1 MEQYTSL
8 GMIFLIAIGS
18 TWQFVKLK
26 RLSARNIIA
35 DYSLQPSHFSL
46 KWTSF
51 ILPALI
57 LFAGLYRD
65 ISMFLVLCAV
75 LLFISTVLEWLLKSK
90 YEYDAFTI
98 RNNILT
104 VNEFNTKDF
113 NLEELANIDFLPFS
127 DSFKL
132 KFRGGGSLSIHRPS
146 FQTESLTK
154 FLNIAITKSQMVVAI
169 SDDAKMKIYI
179 YKVASA

>member
-1 MEQYTSL
+1 MEQYYTL
-8 GMIFLIAIGS
+8 GIILLIVIGS
-18 TWQFVKLK
+18 TYQYVKLK
-26 RLSARNIIA
+26 RLSIRNIIA
-35 DYSLQPSHFSL
+35 DYSLRPSHFSL

-65 ISMFLVLCAV
+65 VSMFLVLCAV
-75 LLFISTVLEWLLKSK
+75 FLFISTIVEWLLKSK

-104 VNEFNTKDF
+104 MNEFNTKDF
-113 NLEELANIDFLPFS
+113 NLEELTKIDFLPFS

-132 KFRGGGSLSIHRPS
+132 RLKGGQSLSIHRPS
-146 FQTESLTK
+146 FETESLAT
-154 FLNIAITKSQMVVAI
+154 FLNIAIEKSQLVVAI
-169 SDDAKMKIYI
+169 SDDAKTKIYI
-179 YKVASA
+179 SRASSV